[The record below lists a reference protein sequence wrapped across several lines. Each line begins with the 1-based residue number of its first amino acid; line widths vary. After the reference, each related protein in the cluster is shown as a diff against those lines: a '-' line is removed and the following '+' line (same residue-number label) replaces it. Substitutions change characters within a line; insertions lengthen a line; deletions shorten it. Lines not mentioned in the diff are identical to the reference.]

1 MRLKDYLPQLKEDGI
16 QECQGYCLKCEDHTT
31 FIFWGTLTTTET
43 GKTFGNRCQVCS
55 TQHYYSECP
64 DDDACD
70 LCDISYYSEGG
81 SHDNMCGGDVY
92 CIWCFDEDAEDYD
105 EICRAYEAEK
115 EKRKE
120 GVN

>member
-16 QECQGYCLKCEDHTT
+16 QECRGYCLKCEDHTT
-31 FIFWGTLTTTET
+31 FIFWGTHIMN
-43 GKTFGNRCQVCS
+43 TFGNRCQVCS

-64 DDDACD
+64 PWTCD
-70 LCDISYYSEGG
+70 LCSVTYYSKGG
-81 SHDNMCGGDVY
+81 GHDDVCGNDPY
-92 CIWCFDEDAEDYD
+92 CTWCFDEDAEDYD